1 MCKFENLKMGLVTQF
16 KNYISSNNLFSAKDK
31 LLLAVSGG
39 IDSVVLCELCK
50 QAGYEFGI
58 AHCNFQLRGEDSER
72 DEKFVGGLAAK
83 YNVDFHT
90 IKFDT
95 KDIAKERRMST
106 QETARELRY
115 GWFEK
120 IRVENGYQFILTAH
134 HADDNI
140 ETVLLNFFRGTGIR
154 GLKGIEPKHG
164 YIVRPLL
171 FVRRK
176 DLEGFLKEN
185 NLTFVQ
191 DYTNQHDDYTRNY
204 FRNQLIPLIEK
215 SFPGANENMIAN
227 ISRFREVEQLY
238 QQAVAVHKKKLVEQ
252 KANEIHLPVLKFK
265 KTPSLRSVLYEI
277 IKEYGFTAHQ
287 LPDIMNLLDSES
299 GKYVQSSSHRII
311 KNRQWLIIAP
321 NETNKGDIIVIDEVG
336 NWQFAI
342 GNLQLETTLTA
353 NTSTIAQYQL
363 QTANSI
369 ALLDADK
376 IKFPLLLRKW
386 KQGDYFYPLGMMKK
400 KKLSRFFID
409 QKLSK
414 IDKENAWVI
423 EMDKKIIW
431 VVGYRIDERFKI
443 TGNTKKLLKVTI
455 NTAQTG

>member
-443 TGNTKKLLKVTI
+443 TDNTKKVLKVTI

>member
-1 MCKFENLKMGLVTQF
+1 MELVTQF
-16 KNYISSNNLFSAKDK
+16 KNYISSNDLFSSKDK

-72 DEKFVGGLAAK
+72 DERFVGGLAAK
-83 YNVDFHT
+83 YGVNFHV

-95 KDIAKERRMST
+95 KDIAKERRVST
-106 QETARELRY
+106 QEAARGLRY
-115 GWFEK
+115 EWFEK
-120 IRVENGYQFILTAH
+120 IRAEKGYQFILTAH

-140 ETVLLNFFRGTGIR
+140 ETVLMNFFRGTGIKGIR
-154 GLKGIEPKHG
+154 GIEPKHEH
-164 YIVRPLL
+164 IVRPLL
-171 FVRRK
+171 FARRK
-176 DLEGFLKEN
+176 DLEGFLKES
-185 NLTFVQ
+185 NLAFVQ

-215 SFPGANENMIAN
+215 SFPGVNENMIAN

-252 KANEIHLPVLKFK
+252 EANEIHLPVLKLK
-265 KTPSLRSVLYEI
+265 KTPSLHSVLYEI

-287 LPDIMNLLDSES
+287 LPDIMNLLDSDS
-299 GKYVQSSSHRII
+299 GKYVQSPSHRII

-321 NETNKGDIIVIDEVG
+321 NETNKGDIVIIDAVG

-342 GNLQLETTLTA
+342 GNLQLETTLIA
-353 NTSTIAQYQL
+353 NTSAIAHYQL
-363 QTANSI
+363 QTANSV

-376 IKFPLLLRKW
+376 IKFPMLLRKW

-409 QKLSK
+409 RKLSK
-414 IDKENAWVI
+414 TDKENAWVI

-443 TGNTKKLLKVTI
+443 TDNTKTVLKL
-455 NTAQTG
+455 TANIFQTG